1 MDNVETLEVVSVKF
15 SHAVFSLL
23 STHDGLLMQASV
35 WFHMVQCRTVGFGM
49 VGFCVS
55 CKFKTM

>member
-1 MDNVETLEVVSVKF
+1 MDKVQTMEVVSVKF

-35 WFHMVQCRTVGFGM
+35 WFRMVQCRTVWFGM

-55 CKFKTM
+55 RKFKSV